1 MKILI
6 TGGSGQ
12 LAQSIYETIKGKNLY
27 SSVLFSKEE
36 LDITKIKSLKNLLV
50 RHHPDIVI
58 NAAAYTKVD
67 LAEREKSKAFQANEI
82 GPKNLAKICNELN
95 IFLVHFSTDYV
106 FDGRKEG
113 LWKEDDLTNPISVY
127 GKSKLSGEKAIIEN
141 CSKYLILRTSWIF
154 SDYPNNF
161 VTSILNLAKKKK
173 ELNIVSDQF
182 GNPTSSY
189 EIAAK
194 LIEILPIINNSYGIY
209 NFAQMPPTNW
219 ADFAEEI
226 TGKAYNIGL
235 LKDRIKINKIN
246 SIDYPTKAVRP
257 YNSKLCT
264 KKFLSEFNVDINS
277 WQFSLEKVLNK
288 MYLKNKNV

>member
-1 MKILI
+1 M
-6 TGGSGQ
+6 
-12 LAQSIYETIKGKNLY
+12 
-27 SSVLFSKEE
+27 
-36 LDITKIKSLKNLLV
+36 
-50 RHHPDIVI
+50 
-58 NAAAYTKVD
+58 
-67 LAEREKSKAFQANEI
+67 
-82 GPKNLAKICNELN
+82 
-95 IFLVHFSTDYV
+95 
-106 FDGRKEG
+106 
-113 LWKEDDLTNPISVY
+113 
-127 GKSKLSGEKAIIEN
+127 
-141 CSKYLILRTSWIF
+141 
-154 SDYPNNF
+154 
-161 VTSILNLAKKKK
+161 NLAKKKK